1 MEASKSKNPSQE
13 KSRALASIQKS
24 TSNFVETCKLPIL
37 VIYHSAVT
45 KKLEVI
51 GDKTSVDLAR
61 ADNSFLA
68 RADTL
73 LSGSAASGNPFH
85 FAGIVEAPLASS
97 NHEDPGAA
105 SCPLPLLQFQMF
117 GQYKKFKE
125 NANLR
130 KSFAAMWRALGF
142 GTKAAKYKDPNSK
155 PSWYDE
161 NQFVLWS
168 AFKGSQRPD
177 NFSGNWAYLQYDI
190 MKACYLHYLNTP
202 AEVDKYVVLNAQESS
217 HCLAAHHPPPPPS
230 CLPAF
235 HEPLPSNSYQNN
247 FPVHHQSIQPMA
259 EYGNYPVQQVITVPV
274 PQNLPMINDIDIERL
289 LQDYVPDVGPPEN
302 ILEEIVP
309 NEGQDLVIDGLDIQ
323 VALEAADLPSLP
335 VPNLVLQEE
344 TELTAPETDALETTS
359 SETDAATRKRRI
371 SEHAESLEEP
381 DLLDLFDG
389 GWLAKLV
396 ENTTLE
402 VFGYLQILGT
412 KKITLGQKNATV
424 VKASD
429 GKYITWNVV
438 VDSSKEDEFL
448 SIPIKTVI
456 KVTEATIIQGYR
468 LVIQEYEVIN
478 DDIENEICQF
488 EELEFIDKEWY
499 MDTLRRKGMVDS
511 QGARVES
518 HPDYQSTPVRIT
530 RSRAV
535 LDKKT
540 RREPAGGFTCNVCD
554 RKFKTEKTLDTHN
567 KRYH

>member
-1 MEASKSKNPSQE
+1 
-13 KSRALASIQKS
+13 
-24 TSNFVETCKLPIL
+24 
-37 VIYHSAVT
+37 
-45 KKLEVI
+45 
-51 GDKTSVDLAR
+51 
-61 ADNSFLA
+61 
-68 RADTL
+68 
-73 LSGSAASGNPFH
+73 
-85 FAGIVEAPLASS
+85 
-97 NHEDPGAA
+97 
-105 SCPLPLLQFQMF
+105 
-117 GQYKKFKE
+117 
-125 NANLR
+125 
-130 KSFAAMWRALGF
+130 
-142 GTKAAKYKDPNSK
+142 
-155 PSWYDE
+155 
-161 NQFVLWS
+161 
-168 AFKGSQRPD
+168 
-177 NFSGNWAYLQYDI
+177 
-190 MKACYLHYLNTP
+190 
-202 AEVDKYVVLNAQESS
+202 
-217 HCLAAHHPPPPPS
+217 
-230 CLPAF
+230 
-235 HEPLPSNSYQNN
+235 
-247 FPVHHQSIQPMA
+247 MA
-259 EYGNYPVQQVITVPV
+259 EYVNVHYPVQPVAQVVTVPV
-274 PQNLPMINDIDIERL
+274 PQNLPMIDDIDIEGL
-289 LQDYVPDVGPPEN
+289 LMDYFPDVEAFGPPEN
-302 ILEEIVP
+302 IVGEIVP

-530 RSRAV
+530 RSKAV
-535 LDKKT
+535 LD
-540 RREPAGGFTCNVCD
+540 
-554 RKFKTEKTLDTHN
+554 
-567 KRYH
+567 